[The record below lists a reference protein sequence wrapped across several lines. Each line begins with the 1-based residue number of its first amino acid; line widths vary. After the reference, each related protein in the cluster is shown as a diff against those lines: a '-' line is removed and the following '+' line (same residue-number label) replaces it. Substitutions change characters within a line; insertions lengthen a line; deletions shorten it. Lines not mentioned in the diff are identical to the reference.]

1 MDEKPKREA
10 RPIALTIIN
19 CVFILLCIVC
29 IGLFAVSR
37 ESDSFIH
44 PGWRVNF
51 MNCDFPVGDTFYFD
65 TFQAAQVYAESQL
78 EDKGY
83 TLALLTHESDYEMQV
98 WVKAQSITDCN
109 TLIDEWA
116 MLQVAR

>member
-10 RPIALTIIN
+10 TPMAQVSIVLA
-19 CVFILLCIVC
+19 VGLLCIGFVLL
-29 IGLFAVSR
+29 IDTLYQ
-37 ESDSFIH
+37 SDTFIH

-109 TLIDEWA
+109 TLLDEWA